1 MHLTQQVVVTLPV
14 EKIDWL
20 CIAPLRP
27 HVPGHVSAACCHAHC
42 RLAERVEEEI
52 GDMYMG
58 HAVAQRARAGL
69 RDLVQVARCA

>member
-1 MHLTQQVVVTLPV
+1 M
-14 EKIDWL
+14 
-20 CIAPLRP
+20 
-27 HVPGHVSAACCHAHC
+27 PGHVSAACCHAHC